1 MKKKGFTLIELL
13 VVIAIIALLL
23 AILLPSLNRAKE
35 LAKRV
40 YCLSNTKSLTMAW
53 IMYADDNE
61 GKIVNSS
68 STDAYRRGD
77 LGWAPSILLTGYTKR
92 DVETQLKDLEKSA
105 LFPYLGDSK
114 GVFRCPTQE
123 KDVRSS
129 YSISHP
135 MNWYYEDPTTGLR
148 YEPCDPSAPYVRNIT
163 EIKSPSM
170 RFVFV
175 DEYDLTA
182 NSWGMWYVIPA
193 WMDRPSIQHSGGT
206 TFSFADGHNEYW
218 KWKDEFSKEI
228 GAMSADEFFDLYPTW
243 LAYPPALE
251 RDDLQRVQRAG
262 WGKIGY

>member
-1 MKKKGFTLIELL
+1 MTKKGFTLIELL

-53 IMYADDNE
+53 IMYADENDGN
-61 GKIVNSS
+61 IVNSS
-68 STDAYRRGD
+68 STDEYRRGD
-77 LGWAPSILLTGYTKR
+77 LGWAPAVGGR
-92 DVETQLKDLEKSA
+92 DVKTQLADLEKSA

-123 KDVRSS
+123 KKVRSS

-135 MNWYYEDPTTGLR
+135 MNWYYEDPTTGQR
-148 YEPCDPSAPYVRNIT
+148 YEPCDPSAPYVRKISD
-163 EIKSPSM
+163 IKLPSN
-170 RFVFV
+170 RIVFV

-182 NSWGMWYVIPA
+182 NSWGMWYEIPA
-193 WMDRPSIQHSGGT
+193 WMDRPAIQHSGGT

-228 GAMSADEFFDLYPTW
+228 GAMSADEFFGLYPTW
-243 LAYPPALE
+243 LAYPPVDE
-251 RDDLQRVQRAG
+251 REDLQRVQRAA

>member
-53 IMYADDNE
+53 IMYTEDNDGE
-61 GKIVNSS
+61 IINSS
-68 STDAYRRGD
+68 TTDAYQRGD
-77 LGWAPSILLTGYTKR
+77 LGWAPAALLTGAPDWLKK
-92 DVETQLKDLEKSA
+92 DVDTQLADLEKSA

-114 GVFRCPTQE
+114 GVFRCPTQKKE
-123 KDVRSS
+123 LMSS
-129 YSISHP
+129 YSISHA
-135 MNWYYEDPTTGLR
+135 MNWYSAG
-148 YEPCDPSAPYVRNIT
+148 YEPCPNAPYVRKISD
-163 EIKSPSM
+163 IKSSGS
-170 RFVFV
+170 RLVFI
-175 DEYDLTA
+175 DEYDLS
-182 NSWGMWYVIPA
+182 NSSWGVWYEIPA
-193 WMDRPSIQHSGGT
+193 WMDRPSMQHGDGT

-228 GAMSADEFFDLYPTW
+228 AAMSTKEFFTAYPTW

-251 RDDLQRVQRAG
+251 RDDLQRVHRAA
-262 WGKIGY
+262 WGKIGW